1 MRIHQMNC
9 GTFAGRLP
17 TRVLLV
23 EAPGGLVL
31 VDTGIGLLDISDP
44 AARLGPLRHAMR
56 PRLDPSETAYRRIE
70 AMGLDPREMRHI
82 VLTHMDFDH
91 IGGLADFPE
100 AEVHVAAE
108 ALTWAVRTPRW
119 IERRR
124 YRRA

>member
-23 EAPGGLVL
+23 EAPAGLVL
-31 VDTGIGLLDISDP
+31 VDTGIGLRDIADP

-70 AMGLDPREMRHI
+70 AMGFDPREVRHI

-91 IGGLADFPE
+91 IGG
-100 AEVHVAAE
+100 
-108 ALTWAVRTPRW
+108 
-119 IERRR
+119 
-124 YRRA
+124 